1 MSVTVSGRIIKLYLI
16 VPNRAPHYI
25 VILYRQRS
33 TYTAV
38 VPPPVFV
45 NRTPYH
51 RYTHARKEINAD
63 IRNTFQ
69 DILSITN
76 LRLCDKHLREFNYN
90 TKLKGHNYG
99 RHNGLSFR

>member
-1 MSVTVSGRIIKLYLI
+1 METPRFFFLTKHFLFRWVFVNTMSVTVSGRIIKLYLI

-69 DILSITN
+69 DIL
-76 LRLCDKHLREFNYN
+76 LNYKFE
-90 TKLKGHNYG
+90 TL
-99 RHNGLSFR
+99 